1 MSLSDKNIRF
11 HRVIVYN
18 VTSMKEQNHT
28 ENLTPVGWR
37 EWVGFPEWGLDFLK
51 AKVDT
56 GARTSSL
63 HAEDIRIFKRGG
75 VEMVSFTVHPWQKSR
90 RDGVQIE
97 TALISRRNVRSS
109 SGSLEKRPVVTACIS
124 VAGTIIKAELTLTNR
139 DQMGFRMLLGREAL
153 RGKFMVAAGLSYI
166 GGKPGKHIRW
176 KNRGRA

>member
-1 MSLSDKNIRF
+1 
-11 HRVIVYN
+11 
-18 VTSMKEQNHT
+18 
-28 ENLTPVGWR
+28 
-37 EWVGFPEWGLDFLK
+37 
-51 AKVDT
+51 
-56 GARTSSL
+56 
-63 HAEDIRIFKRGG
+63 
-75 VEMVSFTVHPWQKSR
+75 MVSFTVHPWQKSR